1 MNNEHG
7 WLTNHDLIQC
17 KEFLKKKVM
26 LIIRSSVTCTM
37 KRTLERNKHL
47 VEEWLIADG
56 IEEKV
61 QNGKDLFKYMIQRG
75 NLGPCKLDHLVD
87 MLQEIHRRDL
97 AEKVKKFQSE
107 GMFNWLKFVF
117 HVVLHRFVLWLKV
130 LKPVFYLFSFS
141 VCFEITIH
149 PLQELIT
156 GFQDTGNNSQN

>member
-26 LIIRSSVTCTM
+26 LIIRWSVTCTM
-37 KRTLERNKHL
+37 KRTLEKNKHL

-130 LKPVFYLFSFS
+130 LKPVFLFIFFFCLFWNYHLHIARTYKGFS
-141 VCFEITIH
+141 
-149 PLQELIT
+149 
-156 GFQDTGNNSQN
+156 GYRK

>member
-1 MNNEHG
+1 
-7 WLTNHDLIQC
+7 
-17 KEFLKKKVM
+17 
-26 LIIRSSVTCTM
+26 M
-37 KRTLERNKHL
+37 KRTLEKNKHL

-61 QNGKDLFKYMIQRG
+61 QNGKDLFKYMIQQG

-149 PLQELIT
+149 TLQELLR